1 MENLQ
6 SIIETAIRQKKV
18 TVRQMC
24 KDIGITEQGYYR
36 AIRAN
41 SMKMSTY
48 SKIAEYLNI
57 ENKEM
62 QKEQQMISNNDT
74 SVDYWNGFI
83 KELYN
88 EIASL
93 KMENWS
99 LRKELGKFSS
109 VSFQPALAS

>member
-6 SIIETAIRQKKV
+6 TIIEPALRKKSV
-18 TVRQMC
+18 SVRQMC

-48 SKIAEYLNI
+48 SKIAEYLDI
-57 ENKEM
+57 EKAENT
-62 QKEQQMISNNDT
+62 KEQQMFST
-74 SVDYWNGFI
+74 PEVQADYWNGFI

-99 LRKELGKFSS
+99 LRKELGKFSA
-109 VSFQPALAS
+109 VSFHPALAS